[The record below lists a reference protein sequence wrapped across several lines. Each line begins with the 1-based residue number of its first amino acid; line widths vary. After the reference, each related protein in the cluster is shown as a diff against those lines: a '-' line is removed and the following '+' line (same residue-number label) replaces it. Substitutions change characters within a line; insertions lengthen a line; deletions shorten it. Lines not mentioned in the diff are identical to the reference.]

1 MGGRRPRRRQRN
13 KNALMEHQ
21 KHFETNLDLLLKAST
36 LPGEM
41 DLTRQVAT
49 NYQVFLKAVDT
60 IGSTNTRKTRVRCMN
75 RKWCRA
81 DR

>member
-1 MGGRRPRRRQRN
+1 
-13 KNALMEHQ
+13 MEYQ

-41 DLTRQVAT
+41 DLDPQVAT

-60 IGSTNTRKTRVRCMN
+60 ISSPTARKTSVRRMN

-81 DR
+81 GKR